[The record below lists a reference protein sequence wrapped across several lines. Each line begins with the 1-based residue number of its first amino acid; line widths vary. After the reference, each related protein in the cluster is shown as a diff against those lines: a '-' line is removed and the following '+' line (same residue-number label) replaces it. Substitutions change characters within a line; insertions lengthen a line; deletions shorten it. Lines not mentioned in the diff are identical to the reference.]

1 MKQSF
6 FGIERRGLSAA
17 TAVAIATVVLI
28 ATVVA
33 IATAATSVTAQVDLS
48 AKAAKTAQSAPAPAD
63 QPKIQVLDPVYDFG
77 TVLSGP
83 PVHHTFKVK
92 NAGGGELIINRV
104 QTSCGCTAAEP
115 SKKSLKSGEEA
126 EIAVTFDT
134 RFQKGPSE
142 RTITVF
148 SNDPR
153 TPELA
158 MTIKGRLA
166 VEVETRPEEVF
177 FGKVR
182 LGTEETR
189 QVTVAY
195 LGKGK
200 DFKVDKISNSSP
212 NIKVTQAAL
221 KNGKP
226 GVILSVTR
234 LKSMPVGQFD
244 DSIEITT
251 NLQPI
256 LVHVSGRV
264 VGDIAVEPAQV
275 SFGIVP
281 HGQGALRILRL
292 ANSGARAVQIADVS
306 SSNHSV
312 VAKVDPVTPGKEYKI
327 TVELRRGTPDGQL
340 RGRLSIKTD
349 DPQEPLLTVPF
360 YGIVGAFEG

>member
-6 FGIERRGLSAA
+6 FGIERRGLRAA
-17 TAVAIATVVLI
+17 TAVLI

-33 IATAATSVTAQVDLS
+33 IATATTSVTAQVDPS
-48 AKAAKTAQSAPAPAD
+48 AKSAKTAQSAPAPAN

-77 TVLSGP
+77 TLLSGP
-83 PVHHTFKVK
+83 AVHHIFKVK
-92 NAGGGELIINRV
+92 NAGGGELIIDHV

-115 SKKSLKSGEEA
+115 SKKRLKPGEQA
-126 EIAVTFDT
+126 EIAVTLDT
-134 RFQKGPSE
+134 RFQKGHSE

-153 TPELA
+153 TPQLA
-158 MTIKGRLA
+158 MTIKGQLA

-177 FGKVR
+177 FSKVW

-189 QVTVAY
+189 QVTVTY

-221 KNGKP
+221 KDGKP
-226 GVILSVTR
+226 GVILSVTK
-234 LKSMPVGQFD
+234 LKSMPVGPFD
-244 DSIEITT
+244 DSIEIVT
-251 NLQPI
+251 NRQPI

-281 HGQGALRILRL
+281 HGQGGLRILRL
-292 ANSGARAVQIADVS
+292 TNSGARAVRISEVS
-306 SSNHSV
+306 STNHSV
-312 VAKVDPVTPGKEYKI
+312 AAKVDPVTPGKEYKI
-327 TVELRRGTPDGQL
+327 TVELRKGTPDGQL

-349 DPQEPLLTVPF
+349 DPKEPLVTVPF